1 MGLFDKIFG
10 TSDKIKVHFIDN
22 SDGQTI
28 GASEMNA
35 DQLPETF
42 SVPTTMHIQ
51 DSDWDVEE
59 AIPVNSIDFV
69 KAKSL
74 VLKMRKIEKM
84 NIDDIWYSLSTISNE
99 FPQTAAMT
107 QPTEF
112 DIHIHEDDY
121 RQKEFL
127 NSNARA
133 LIKEEFIGIK
143 NIRENHSKKS
153 GEYTLFKKCHV
164 RTIIGTPNLI
174 INFNELKGLLKS
186 DFVGQVIISDEIL
199 KNGFAL
205 KTNNATY
212 FGTLDNDTV
221 TELCIAQWNENT
233 ISDIIRICKAFNLVF
248 VNWNNCEIVKND

>member
-22 SDGQTI
+22 SNGQTI

-51 DSDWDVEE
+51 DADWNIDE
-59 AIPVNSIDFV
+59 AIPENAVDFI
-69 KAKSL
+69 KSKSL
-74 VLKMRKIEKM
+74 VLKMSKVEKM
-84 NIDDIWYSLSTISNE
+84 NPNDIWYTTPTISNE
-99 FPQTAAMT
+99 FPQTKT
-107 QPTEF
+107 KTKESEL
-112 DIHIHEDDY
+112 DINIHEDDY

-127 NSNARA
+127 NSNAQA
-133 LIKEEFIGIK
+133 IIKEEFIGIK

-153 GEYTLFKKCHV
+153 EEYTLFKKCHV

-212 FGTLDNDTV
+212 FGTLDNETV